1 MKANTERSPR
11 STKVKKNDMVKVL
24 SGRDRG
30 KVAKVLK
37 VFPIKGTAIV
47 ENINFVKKATR
58 PNPGRNIKGGIITK
72 EADIRLSSLMV
83 VCPQCNKPTRVAIQR
98 LENGMRARLCKKC
111 DAMIDK

>member
-1 MKANTERSPR
+1 MKTNTESSSK

-24 SGRDRG
+24 SGRDKG
-30 KVAKVLK
+30 KDAKVLK
-37 VFPIKGTAIV
+37 VFPAKGTAIV

-72 EADIRLSSLMV
+72 EADIRLSNLMV
-83 VCPQCNKPTRVAIQR
+83 ICPQCNKPTRVAIQR

>member
-1 MKANTERSPR
+1 MKTNTERRSR
-11 STKVKKNDMVKVL
+11 STKIKNNDMVKVV

-37 VFPIKGTAIV
+37 VFPVKGTAIV

-58 PNPGRNIKGGIITK
+58 PNPGRNVKGGIITK
-72 EADIRLSSLMV
+72 EADIRISSLMI
-83 VCPQCNKPTRVAIQR
+83 VCPQCNKPTRVAIKR
-98 LENGMRARLCKKC
+98 LENGTRTRLCKKC

>member
-1 MKANTERSPR
+1 MKTNTERRSR
-11 STKVKKNDMVKVL
+11 STKIKKNDMVKVV

-37 VFPIKGTAIV
+37 VFPVKGTAIV

-58 PNPGRNIKGGIITK
+58 PNPGRNVKGGIITK
-72 EADIRLSSLMV
+72 EADIRISSLMI
-83 VCPQCNKPTRVAIQR
+83 VCPQCNKPTRVAIKR
-98 LENGMRARLCKKC
+98 LENGTRTRLCKKC